1 MRRIISVCF
10 LLLLLTSVVYAASA
24 KERRFVFV
32 GMSEGEVLEKVGKP
46 DYESIDTG
54 ANVAETVKR
63 WVYFPAKDDP
73 ETITTIVLRQ
83 GKVIQVTREISR

>member
-1 MRRIISVCF
+1 MIACF
-10 LLLLLTSVVYAASA
+10 LLMLVTFVVFAASA

-54 ANVAETVKR
+54 ANAAETVKR
-63 WVYFPAKDDP
+63 WIYFPTKDDP
-73 ETITTIVLRQ
+73 ETITTVVLCR

>member
-1 MRRIISVCF
+1 MKKIVGACF
-10 LLLLLTSVVYAASA
+10 LLLLIASMVLAASA
-24 KERRFVFV
+24 KERRFVYV

-54 ANVAETVKR
+54 ANAVETIKR
-63 WVYFPAKDDP
+63 WVYFPTKDDP
-73 ETITTIVLRQ
+73 ETITTVVLKM